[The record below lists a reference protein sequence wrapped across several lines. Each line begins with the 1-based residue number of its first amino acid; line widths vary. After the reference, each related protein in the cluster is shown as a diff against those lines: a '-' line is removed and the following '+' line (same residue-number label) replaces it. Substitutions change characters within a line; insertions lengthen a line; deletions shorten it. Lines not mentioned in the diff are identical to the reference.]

1 MPTRP
6 GPLEKG
12 VIASLSETPI
22 LGRDA
27 AAAALARRY
36 ARLIDDAA
44 VAARYDEPLRK
55 IRDALPDDD
64 GVAEA
69 YHKIVVALS
78 EHSTTSD
85 LGPKLLAALAAC
97 GMTPASRIAKNGGPG
112 APVVSD
118 ELRALRDRA
127 DRRRATR

>member
-12 VIASLSETPI
+12 VISSLSETPI

-36 ARLIDDAA
+36 AHLIDQSA
-44 VAARYDEPLRK
+44 AARYDEPLRK

-97 GMTPASRIAKNGGPG
+97 GMTPASRIAKNGGSG